1 MDDFL
6 QRQSAAVSALPP
18 SFPLKLVLECHG
30 WVTLEFGLGHVVRD
44 QAYCIILSFAHRTF
58 RSVPVISSSN
68 CFAINT
74 STTKRSF
81 DTAFKLK
88 VVKAAE
94 DHSKHYAAK
103 LFNVNRRR
111 VQEWCAQKEKLQSLT
126 QSGRPSDAKRR
137 RLQGGGRK
145 CINEDIDNAVLHW
158 LQERREAGVRVTGKA
173 RDREEELQKVWH
185 LLLTGWE

>member
-1 MDDFL
+1 M
-6 QRQSAAVSALPP
+6 
-18 SFPLKLVLECHG
+18 
-30 WVTLEFGLGHVVRD
+30 VRD

-58 RSVPVISSSN
+58 RSVLVISSSN
-68 CFAINT
+68 CFAINM

-94 DHSKHYAAK
+94 DHNKHYAAK

-111 VQEWCAQKEKLQSLT
+111 EQEWCAQKEKLQSLT

-145 CINEDIDNAVLHW
+145 CINEDIDNTVLHW

-173 RDREEELQKVWH
+173 LKQYALQQHHKNGSHSRLHVDGFINLRKATTSASDDQH
-185 LLLTGWE
+185 TLHKRAEQ

>member
-1 MDDFL
+1 MDYFL
-6 QRQSAAVSALPP
+6 QRQSAAVSAVAALP
-18 SFPLKLVLECHG
+18 PLKLVLECHG
-30 WVTLEFGLGHVVRD
+30 WVTLEFGLGHLVRD
-44 QAYCIILSFAHRTF
+44 QAYCIILSFAHPTF
-58 RSVPVISSSN
+58 RSVLVIFSSN
-68 CFAINT
+68 CFAINM

-137 RLQGGGRK
+137 
-145 CINEDIDNAVLHW
+145 IDC
-158 LQERREAGVRVTGKA
+158 
-173 RDREEELQKVWH
+173 KVVAESA
-185 LLLTGWE
+185 LTRT

>member
-1 MDDFL
+1 M
-6 QRQSAAVSALPP
+6 
-18 SFPLKLVLECHG
+18 
-30 WVTLEFGLGHVVRD
+30 
-44 QAYCIILSFAHRTF
+44 
-58 RSVPVISSSN
+58 
-68 CFAINT
+68 

-111 VQEWCAQKEKLQSLT
+111 VQEWCVQKEKLQSLT
-126 QSGRPSDAKRR
+126 QSGRPIDAKRR

-158 LQERREAGVRVTGKA
+158 LQERREAGVRVLAKRSSNMHCNNTTKTAVSHSRLHVDGFINLRNATTSASDNQRTLHKRA
-173 RDREEELQKVWH
+173 EQ
-185 LLLTGWE
+185 